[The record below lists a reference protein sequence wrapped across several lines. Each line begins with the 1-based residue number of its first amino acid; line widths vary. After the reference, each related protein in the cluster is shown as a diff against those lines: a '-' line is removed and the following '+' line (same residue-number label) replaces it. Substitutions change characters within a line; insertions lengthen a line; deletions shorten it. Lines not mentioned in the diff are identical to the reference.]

1 MENILE
7 EKANPN
13 CPNID
18 IVFAGDC
25 SEPLQKKAREFSE
38 KVANGKHY
46 MDLEVGFI
54 RGYQSAI
61 EKACEWLKEN
71 LQDYINDDWTSEPD
85 FIKEFKKAMTE

>member
-13 CPNID
+13 YPHVGIVIAGNCP
-18 IVFAGDC
+18 
-25 SEPLQKKAREFSE
+25 EPLQEKAREFSE

-46 MDLEVGFI
+46 MDLELGFI

-61 EKACEWLKEN
+61 DKASEWLEE
-71 LQDYINDDWTSEPD
+71 QEEFIGISFQED
-85 FIKEFKKAMTE
+85 FIERFKKAMEE

>member
-13 CPNID
+13 YPHVGIVIAGNCP
-18 IVFAGDC
+18 
-25 SEPLQKKAREFSE
+25 EPLQKKAREFSE

-46 MDLEVGFI
+46 MDLELGFI

-61 EKACEWLKEN
+61 GKAW
-71 LQDYINDDWTSEPD
+71 D
-85 FIKEFKKAMTE
+85 FISRYFACTSSLDFQKEMEE